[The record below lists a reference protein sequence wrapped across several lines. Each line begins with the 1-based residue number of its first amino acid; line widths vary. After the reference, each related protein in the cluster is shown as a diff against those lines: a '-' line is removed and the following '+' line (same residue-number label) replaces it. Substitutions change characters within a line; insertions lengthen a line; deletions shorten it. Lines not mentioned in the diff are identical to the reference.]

1 MTDAKPRIAIGM
13 INLGAGGAEM
23 SMLNLAGGLIDLGHP
38 VDLVLCEAK
47 GPLQNRVPDGVRVI
61 ELERT
66 PILIARLLVAL
77 ADPAGI
83 PALARPIL
91 LPRSAPHR
99 LGSLRGF
106 VRYLRNERPAG
117 LITALRTPNMM
128 GVWARR
134 LARVPTRLI
143 VSQRNSL
150 SNTLADGN
158 DKWRK
163 RYLPDAITR
172 TYGMADQIVAVSDG
186 VGDDLAAHTGL
197 DRSQITTVY
206 NPVVD
211 KRLVTQAAEDTGHP
225 WLDTKNEPVVLA
237 VGALIAQKD
246 HDTLIRAFARLR
258 AERSCKLVIVGA
270 GKSKEQDRAAR
281 ERLMALATELGV
293 AADIDLA
300 GFQANPFAFM
310 ARADLFVLA
319 SRFEGL
325 PGVLVQ
331 ALACGATVVA
341 TDCPY
346 GPREILRDG
355 QDGAL
360 VPVGDD
366 KAMSQAMAEALAAP
380 RDRQAQQR
388 RAADFNVRRSTDRY
402 LELLFGKKALP
413 VPAAE
418 RVPEAVA

>member
-1 MTDAKPRIAIGM
+1 MTGAKPRIAICM

-23 SMLNLAGGLIDLGHP
+23 SMLNLAGGLIDRGYP

-47 GPLQNRVPDGVRVI
+47 GPLQKRVPEGVRVA
-61 ELERT
+61 ELAKT
-66 PILIARLLVAL
+66 PILLARLLVAL

-83 PALARPIL
+83 PVLARPLL

-99 LGSLRGF
+99 LGSLWGL
-106 VRYLRNERPAG
+106 VRYLRTAQPSG

-134 LARVPTRLI
+134 LAGSSTRLI

-150 SNTLADGN
+150 SDTLADGS

-163 RYLPDAITR
+163 RFLPDAITR
-172 TYGMADQIVAVSDG
+172 SYAMADEIVAVSDG
-186 VGDDLAAHTGL
+186 VADDLAAHTGL
-197 DRSQITTVY
+197 ERSQITTVY

-211 KRLVTQAAEDTGHP
+211 RRLITQAAEPSGHP
-225 WLDTKNEPVVLA
+225 WLDNKNEPVVLA

-246 HDTLIRAFARLR
+246 HDTLIRAFAQVR
-258 AERSCKLVIVGA
+258 AERACKLVIVGA
-270 GKSKEQDRAAR
+270 AKSTEQDRTAR
-281 ERLMALATELGV
+281 ERLTALATELGV
-293 AADIDLA
+293 VDDFDLA

-341 TDCPY
+341 TDCPH

-355 QDGAL
+355 RDGEL
-360 VPVGDD
+360 VPVGD
-366 KAMSQAMAEALAAP
+366 QEAMAVAMTKALEAP
-380 RDRQAQQR
+380 RDPQAQR
-388 RAADFNVRRSTDRY
+388 RRGADFSVSRATDHY
-402 LELLFGKKALP
+402 LKLLFGEAP
-413 VPAAE
+413 VQRPAAE